1 MPHILQMEKLKKR
14 WGITSNYQLV
24 IIFVVFAINGSLSA
38 RISGFAMNYFGINN
52 ENTHWIPYYLI
63 LILLVLP
70 LYPFL
75 LMFFGYL
82 FGQSKFFFPFS
93 KTETPTSGDPFS
105 SVTLPV
111 TVTGS

>member
-1 MPHILQMEKLKKR
+1 MENLKNR
-14 WGITSNYQLV
+14 WGIESNFQFV

-52 ENTHWIPYYLI
+52 ENTHWFFYYLVLVI
-63 LILLVLP
+63 LVLP

-75 LMFFGYL
+75 LMLFGYL

-93 KTETPTSGDPFS
+93 KKMLKSIGLGFVFKE
-105 SVTLPV
+105 
-111 TVTGS
+111 

>member
-1 MPHILQMEKLKKR
+1 MENLKNR
-14 WGITSNYQLV
+14 WGIESNFQFV

-52 ENTHWIPYYLI
+52 ENTHWFFYYLVLVI
-63 LILLVLP
+63 LVLP

-75 LMFFGYL
+75 LMLFGYL

-93 KTETPTSGDPFS
+93 KKMLKSIGLGFIFKE
-105 SVTLPV
+105 
-111 TVTGS
+111 